1 MMLSTYHC
9 HTTYCDGK
17 NTPREMIEAAIA
29 AGCKEIGF
37 SGHAYMT
44 MNDSFWMSREGTLD
58 YFSELTELKRI
69 YENKIRI
76 YIGIEQDYFS
86 EPISLPYDYVI
97 GSVHYIEKNGEFLA
111 VDRDLETTRANIEN
125 HYAGDADAYAEDYF
139 SLVADIYEKTHCNIV
154 GHFDL
159 ITKFEEKE
167 SLLCESSTRYT
178 NAAMRALSQ
187 LIKAP
192 TFFEINTGA
201 ISRGHRTTPY
211 PSRSICDILHKTGK
225 PFVINSDAH
234 SAANVIFGIAE
245 AEAMCLQYGYPYIR
259 SLSEIL

>member
-1 MMLSTYHC
+1 
-9 HTTYCDGK
+9 
-17 NTPREMIEAAIA
+17 MIEAAIA

-37 SGHAYMT
+37 SGHAYMS
-44 MNDSFWMSREGTLD
+44 NRISESYWMSREGTLA

-86 EPISLPYDYVI
+86 EQISLPYDYVI
-97 GSVHYIEKNGEFLA
+97 GSVHYIEKNGNFLS
-111 VDRDLETTRANIEN
+111 VDDSLEITKANIEKY
-125 HYAGDADAYAEDYF
+125 YAGDVDAYAEDYF
-139 SLVADIYEKTHCNIV
+139 ALVADIYEKTHCNII

-159 ITKFEEKE
+159 ITKFEEVENLLDE
-167 SLLCESSTRYT
+167 SGKRYT
-178 NAAMRALSQ
+178 AAATRALSK
-187 LIKAP
+187 LTETPA
-192 TFFEINTGA
+192 FFEINTGA

-211 PSRSICDILHKTGK
+211 PSREICNILQKTGK

-234 SAANVIFGIAE
+234 SAQNVVAFLADAE
-245 AEAMCLQYGYPYIR
+245 AYCLSHGLPYIR